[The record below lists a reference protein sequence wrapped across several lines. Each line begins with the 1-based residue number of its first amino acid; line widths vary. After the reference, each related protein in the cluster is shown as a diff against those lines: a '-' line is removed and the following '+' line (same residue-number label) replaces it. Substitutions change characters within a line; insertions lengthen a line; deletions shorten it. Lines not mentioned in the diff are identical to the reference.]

1 MDENTRTQIGR
12 PQDPRDGLEA
22 VVALRRL
29 LEALEA
35 AQVEN
40 AFIAGWSWAQIAEAL
55 GVSKQAVH
63 KKHAR
68 RIKDKYPG
76 DPPRRKGKGACCST
90 VSPIN
95 PVDVCRLPGK
105 KPGCSV
111 TTRWATRIF
120 CWEYSAPRRGLRPKR
135 SRRWA

>member
-1 MDENTRTQIGR
+1 MDRYGGVRLQG

-40 AFIAGWSWAQIAEAL
+40 AVVAGWSWARIAEVL

-63 KKHAR
+63 KKHAGR
-68 RIKDKYPG
+68 LKDKYPG
-76 DPPRRKGKGACCST
+76 KGPGRREKGA
-90 VSPIN
+90 
-95 PVDVCRLPGK
+95 
-105 KPGCSV
+105 
-111 TTRWATRIF
+111 
-120 CWEYSAPRRGLRPKR
+120 
-135 SRRWA
+135 